1 MSLTNNPLKTARHLG
16 LVVIDM
22 QAGTR
27 YLAEHVYKQPAPVD
41 FTTLL
46 ANNQLLIDAFTAHH
60 LPIFIV
66 TMRPKAFPHLFDQT
80 LSRSLFDNVQLQVHR
95 LEKHLPSAFSQPA
108 LVDAL
113 RAAGVK
119 HLVVTGIA
127 AENGVCK
134 TVRDATRLGFP
145 TTVIVDAIL
154 AKSQHHYQDALRHF
168 EQINDTKTMIES
180 L

>member
-1 MSLTNNPLKTARHLG
+1 MSLTNDPLKTARHLG
-16 LVVIDM
+16 LVMIDM

-41 FTTLL
+41 FATLM
-46 ANNQLLIDAFTAHH
+46 ANNQLLLDAFTAHH

-80 LSRSLFDNVQLQVHR
+80 LSRSLFDTTQLQVHR

-113 RAAGVK
+113 HAAGVK
-119 HLVVTGIA
+119 HLIVTGIA

-168 EQINDTKTMIES
+168 EQINDTKTLIES